1 MLTRLRRWP
10 VAVRMLVSALV
21 LVLVIL
27 PLAGTLLAWNFRQTV
42 SQSFDE
48 RLMSFLNV
56 VIAGIEFDPQTG
68 DLTPG
73 SQLGD
78 PRFERVYSGWYW
90 QVNDNGGRVITSRS
104 LWDQRLP
111 QVSGRGPNWVQ
122 TPGPRGQRLRLVER
136 DIQLPAFNGWLSV
149 SVAADLTEVDA
160 QVARFNRLLAIS
172 LTTLGVLL
180 LLMIGL
186 QIRWG
191 LAPLRRLEQ
200 DLRAMEAGRAHSLG
214 SDLPDEL
221 ARLADAMNQVLQR
234 DQVLIERGRTAA
246 GNLAHALKTP
256 VSVLTTLSDKLPAEQ
271 RTAFRT
277 ELARIDDAVRHHLA
291 RASAAGP
298 AALGGVD
305 LADALE
311 PVLSALG
318 TLAGRRG
325 LALERQING
334 SGMVRFEQQDLQEI
348 AGNLL
353 ENAINW
359 AENRVSFSAR
369 LGVEGLELVIED
381 DGPGLSADDIEQAL
395 TRGAR
400 LDESR
405 SGSGLG
411 LAIVKELVE
420 LYGGSLELARSPL
433 GGLRAS
439 ARFPA

>member
-27 PLAGTLLAWNFRQTV
+27 PLAGALLAWNFRQTV

-277 ELARIDDAVRHHLA
+277 ELADRK
-291 RASAAGP
+291 S
-298 AALGGVD
+298 
-305 LADALE
+305 
-311 PVLSALG
+311 
-318 TLAGRRG
+318 T
-325 LALERQING
+325 
-334 SGMVRFEQQDLQEI
+334 
-348 AGNLL
+348 
-353 ENAINW
+353 
-359 AENRVSFSAR
+359 R
-369 LGVEGLELVIED
+369 LNSSHV
-381 DGPGLSADDIEQAL
+381 
-395 TRGAR
+395 
-400 LDESR
+400 
-405 SGSGLG
+405 
-411 LAIVKELVE
+411 
-420 LYGGSLELARSPL
+420 
-433 GGLRAS
+433 
-439 ARFPA
+439 